1 MAIPVSVAGNLTNDV
16 ELSYTKDGIARA
28 NFTVAV
34 SKRVKDG
41 DKWKDGPASFVRC
54 TAWRQVAENCA
65 ETLGKGTRV
74 MVTGQMAQREWEDP
88 KTGERKQA
96 WDVTVDEVGPSLRYV
111 TATLRKVERQAG
123 GDGFGSYQQARADLD
138 DPWTNP
144 QQADDAP
151 F

>member
-1 MAIPVSVAGNLTNDV
+1 MAIPVSVAGNLTGDV

-88 KTGERKQA
+88 KTGERKVSIRIDR
-96 WDVTVDEVGPSLRYV
+96 WDTYDMDQ
-111 TATLRKVERQAG
+111 TLAMLIVPMLKQLNESPRV
-123 GDGFGSYQQARADLD
+123 F
-138 DPWTNP
+138 
-144 QQADDAP
+144 
-151 F
+151 

>member
-1 MAIPVSVAGNLTNDV
+1 MSIPITITGNVTGDP
-16 ELSYTKDGIARA
+16 ELRFLQSGIPTAT
-28 NFTVAV
+28 FTVAV

-41 DKWKDGPASFVRC
+41 DGWKDGPTSFVRC
-54 TAWRQVAENCA
+54 TAWRQLAENCA
-65 ETLGKGTRV
+65 ETLSKGTRV

-123 GDGFGSYQQARADLD
+123 GDGFGSYQQAKADLND
-138 DPWTNP
+138 MWASP
-144 QQADDAP
+144 QQSDESP

>member
-1 MAIPVSVAGNLTNDV
+1 MSIPVTLIGNLTGDP
-16 ELSYTKDGIARA
+16 ELRFQPSGLAVA
-28 NFTVAV
+28 SFTVAV

-54 TAWRQVAENCA
+54 TAWRQVAENAA
-65 ETLGKGTRV
+65 ESLSKGTRV
-74 MVTGQMAQREWEDP
+74 IVTGQMAQREWEDP

-111 TATLRKVERQAG
+111 TATLRKVDRQAG
-123 GDGFGSYQQARADLD
+123 GDGFGSYQQAKADLD
-138 DPWTNP
+138 DPWASP
-144 QQADDAP
+144 QQSDESP

>member
-1 MAIPVSVAGNLTNDV
+1 MAVPISIAGNLTNDV
-16 ELSYTKDGIARA
+16 ELSFTKDGIARA

-54 TAWRQVAENCA
+54 TAWRQVAENAA
-65 ETLGKGTRV
+65 ESLSKGTRV
-74 MVTGQMAQREWEDP
+74 IVTGQMAQREWEDT
-88 KTGERKQA
+88 KTGEKRSA

-111 TATLRKVERQAG
+111 TASLRKVDRQAG
-123 GDGFGSYQQARADLD
+123 GDGFGSYQQAKADLD
-138 DPWTNP
+138 DPWT
-144 QQADDAP
+144 QSTEGAP